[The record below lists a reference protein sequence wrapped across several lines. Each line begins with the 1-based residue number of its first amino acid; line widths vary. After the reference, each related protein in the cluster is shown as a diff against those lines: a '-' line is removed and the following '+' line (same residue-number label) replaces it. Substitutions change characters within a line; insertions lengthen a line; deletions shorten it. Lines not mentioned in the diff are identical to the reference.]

1 MRVGSVRNWHPDKLL
16 MLVGM
21 LSPQLLLMELKLK
34 HVLTVQLLLML
45 LLLRQMQALLEHLGL
60 MQWTKRRNFSEAT
73 EHRNLRPTLR
83 NLSCKP

>member
-1 MRVGSVRNWHPDKLL
+1 

-45 LLLRQMQALLEHLGL
+45 LLRQLQALLEHLGM
-60 MQWTKRRNFSEAT
+60 MQRTKRRNFSEAT
-73 EHRNLRPTLR
+73 KHRNLRPALR